1 MMKRSPPT
9 FSPGWTM
16 NTIMLYRPSRLESIP
31 SQLYS
36 QLLAHETRLD
46 LQSQGT
52 GGQSSSLVNT
62 ASRGRGGFTR
72 GHGGRGLGP
81 PGGHTTGGHGRGDP
95 SYKPRNKFPPC
106 QICGKSNHSAFKCF
120 KRFDPTYMGEEKNAN
135 AAISYGVDS
144 NWYADSGAT
153 DHVTG
158 ELDKLA
164 VKDAYNGNEQI
175 YNTSGSG
182 MHIEHVGE
190 SVIHTPYR
198 DLRLK
203 HALHVPQ
210 ATKNL
215 TSVHRI
221 ATDNNVF
228 FERHP
233 NFFFI
238 KDQESR
244 RTLIHGRSKG
254 GMYQIPC
261 APFAGVKQD
270 LGVSK
275 FTTSRWHS
283 RLGHPSS
290 SIIRCVLSKNNIS
303 CVSDSLPEP
312 LYDVCQ
318 GTKSHQLPYPTS
330 SSTSTSPLELVFSDV
345 WGPTCESVGHYK
357 YYVSFIDDFS
367 KFIWIYLIK

>member
-1 MMKRSPPT
+1 
-9 FSPGWTM
+9 
-16 NTIMLYRPSRLESIP
+16 
-31 SQLYS
+31 
-36 QLLAHETRLD
+36 
-46 LQSQGT
+46 
-52 GGQSSSLVNT
+52 
-62 ASRGRGGFTR
+62 
-72 GHGGRGLGP
+72 
-81 PGGHTTGGHGRGDP
+81 
-95 SYKPRNKFPPC
+95 
-106 QICGKSNHSAFKCF
+106 
-120 KRFDPTYMGEEKNAN
+120 MGEEKNVN

-144 NWYADSGAT
+144 NWYGDSGAT

-182 MHIEHVGE
+182 MRIEHVGE

-290 SIIRCVLSKNNIS
+290 SIISCVLSKNNIS

-312 LYDVCQ
+312 VYDVCQ

-367 KFIWIYLIK
+367 KFI